1 MNQSIKALRGEEL
14 LAAMDEKLADYAVKN
29 KDYTPSS
36 RIMEEELIKDDTR
49 TPFQHDRDRIIH
61 SRAFRRLKGKTQ
73 VFQAN
78 LGDHYRTRL
87 SHTLEVAQMSR
98 SIARVFRLNEDLT
111 EAIALGHDLGHP
123 PFGHAAERKLN
134 HILRGKDKKEICP
147 YDIGGFRHNVN
158 SLKVVDFFER
168 YHGNFPGL
176 NLTNWTR
183 EGILKHTSL
192 IDKDYKERVFDTTLD
207 ISTLHPEVDTPCFLE
222 GQVVALCDEIAQVTH
237 DLEDAFRAKMMSV
250 NSSKLLDID
259 IYHQAYDIAQTE
271 KLENDIAD
279 YNLRVRLIRNL
290 IRLLITDAINST
302 EEKIKTYNPGRP
314 ANEPIRDRL
323 VVLGKTACQVEKLK
337 KVLNEIMYDSYE
349 VARMDIK
356 GDLCVEKLFEA
367 YYNEPARMP
376 DYVFRKYN
384 DALEVYYRKTQEKP
398 PIKLCRENLREK
410 IGNVKKCKPFNDILL
425 HTIAEHIAGMTDQF
439 AFNEYRQLFLP

>member
-1 MNQSIKALRGEEL
+1 M
-14 LAAMDEKLADYAVKN
+14 
-29 KDYTPSS
+29 
-36 RIMEEELIKDDTR
+36 
-49 TPFQHDRDRIIH
+49 
-61 SRAFRRLKGKTQ
+61 
-73 VFQAN
+73 
-78 LGDHYRTRL
+78 
-87 SHTLEVAQMSR
+87 
-98 SIARVFRLNEDLT
+98 
-111 EAIALGHDLGHP
+111 
-123 PFGHAAERKLN
+123 
-134 HILRGKDKKEICP
+134 
-147 YDIGGFRHNVN
+147 
-158 SLKVVDFFER
+158 
-168 YHGNFPGL
+168 
-176 NLTNWTR
+176 
-183 EGILKHTSL
+183 
-192 IDKDYKERVFDTTLD
+192 
-207 ISTLHPEVDTPCFLE
+207 DTPCFLE